1 MEVTLSVF
9 GTFVR
14 FVDMGSTWVNL
25 LCYPFVAYLVGGI
38 INGIYNWTP
47 NQFVTLC
54 LSLVI
59 LAVSAWLARNTHSS
73 QTTQQSSTLSDAEN
87 AKMLQEVE
95 AQQAD
100 FGLQK

>member
-59 LAVSAWLARNTHSS
+59 LAVSAWLARRKPCSKIIFAAVDGGDINV
-73 QTTQQSSTLSDAEN
+73 
-87 AKMLQEVE
+87 K
-95 AQQAD
+95 
-100 FGLQK
+100 